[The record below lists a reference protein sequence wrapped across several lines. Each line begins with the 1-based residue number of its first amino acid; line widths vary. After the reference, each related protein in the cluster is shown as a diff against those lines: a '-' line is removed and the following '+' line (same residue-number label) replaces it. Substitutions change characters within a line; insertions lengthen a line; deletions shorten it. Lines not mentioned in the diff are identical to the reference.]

1 MNQPDLPRP
10 SDAASTARSEAS
22 GAVVPDRRNELA
34 LIRTDLAN
42 ERTLLAYVRTS
53 LMMAGTGGTLVKFFG
68 DSKDLLVLGFALIAC
83 GAALFLVGLSR
94 CRQQSLRIRNRN

>member
-1 MNQPDLPRP
+1 MNAQQ
-10 SDAASTARSEAS
+10 TES
-22 GAVVPDRRNELA
+22 GPAEVPDRRNELA

-68 DSKDLLVLGFALIAC
+68 DSQDLLVLGLALIAC
-83 GAALFLVGLSR
+83 GAMVFLVGLMR
-94 CRQQSLRIRNRN
+94 YRDQAKRIRG